1 MPKRYYSCR
10 HQGIADLKRHEKTIS
25 HAIRVRSM
33 QGSSKLRTH
42 CRLSVCVMFS
52 VQSAISNLL
61 ANLWTNHTT
70 LYSQAKAA
78 MEGKGK
84 YMSQETLR
92 NPRIHHIGYP
102 QFIRKII
109 EDIHGIIKGY
119 LHICRMQQHSQNWQR
134 HAQNCVE

>member
-1 MPKRYYSCR
+1 M
-10 HQGIADLKRHEKTIS
+10 INW
-25 HAIRVRSM
+25 RSDVK
-33 QGSSKLRTH
+33 QNQLRTH
-42 CRLSVCVMFS
+42 CRLCVCVMFS

-70 LYSQAKAA
+70 LYSQTKAA

-102 QFIRKII
+102 QFIRKLI

-119 LHICRMQQHSQNWQR
+119 LHICRMQQHSQNCQR
-134 HAQNCVE
+134 HARNCVE